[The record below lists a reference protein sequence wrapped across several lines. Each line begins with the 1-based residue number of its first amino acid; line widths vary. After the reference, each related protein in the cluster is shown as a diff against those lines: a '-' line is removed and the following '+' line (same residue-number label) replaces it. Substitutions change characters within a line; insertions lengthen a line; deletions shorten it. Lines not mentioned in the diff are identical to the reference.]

1 MGGRIWVNSTV
12 GKGSTF
18 CFTAAFGVAAER
30 PAAMLPCIQSE
41 LLHVPVIVV
50 DDNSTNRTILTEM
63 ATSWGMEVMAAENG
77 ETALALMR
85 QAHAASSGFRLAII
99 DGRMPGMDGFE
110 LAKRIREDPQLAGA
124 VIMMLTSTDQS
135 GDAARC
141 RQLGI
146 ASYLVKPIRKS
157 ELLSAI
163 LTTLGRPLGAPA
175 TPPAVHE
182 KANQGRHG
190 LQLLLVEDNPVNQT
204 VGLRMLQK
212 MGHVVALAKNGKE
225 ALERIAKDKFDL
237 VFMDVQMP
245 EMDGLTATRHIRASE
260 RLSGRHQRII
270 AMTARAMRGDREVCL
285 AAGMDGYIS
294 KPIAREELESAIQQ
308 YTGEVHQSAGPSE
321 PPAPPRT
328 VSGWDARVFLEKI
341 GGDESL
347 LREVTDILLEETPK
361 LIARL
366 RKAVETADA
375 ETLETTAHSLK
386 GELSYLGSS
395 AADHARELEKMGREK
410 KLDRAAELL
419 TAFEEE
425 IRSLMEEVRKSVRG
439 DSAHAR

>member
-1 MGGRIWVNSTV
+1 
-12 GKGSTF
+12 
-18 CFTAAFGVAAER
+18 
-30 PAAMLPCIQSE
+30 
-41 LLHVPVIVV
+41 
-50 DDNSTNRTILTEM
+50 
-63 ATSWGMEVMAAENG
+63 
-77 ETALALMR
+77 MR
-85 QAHAASSGFRLAII
+85 QAYAAGSGFRLAII

-110 LAKRIREDPQLAGA
+110 LAKRIREDPQLADA

-146 ASYLVKPIRKS
+146 ARYLVKPIRKS
-157 ELLSAI
+157 ELLSAV
-163 LTTLGRPLGAPA
+163 LATLGQPVRAPA

-182 KANQGRHG
+182 KAEQGSHG
-190 LQLLLVEDNPVNQT
+190 LQILLVEDNPVNHT

-225 ALERIAKDKFDL
+225 ALERIAKNKFDL

-308 YTGEVHQSAGPSE
+308 YAGEIHPSAGPSE
-321 PPAPPRT
+321 TAIPPPA
-328 VSGWDARVFLEKI
+328 SGWDARVFLEKI

-395 AADHARELEKMGREK
+395 AADHARELEKMGRDK

-419 TAFEEE
+419 SAFEEE
-425 IRSLMEEVRKSVRG
+425 IRSLLEEVRKGVRG
-439 DSAHAR
+439 DSAHAG